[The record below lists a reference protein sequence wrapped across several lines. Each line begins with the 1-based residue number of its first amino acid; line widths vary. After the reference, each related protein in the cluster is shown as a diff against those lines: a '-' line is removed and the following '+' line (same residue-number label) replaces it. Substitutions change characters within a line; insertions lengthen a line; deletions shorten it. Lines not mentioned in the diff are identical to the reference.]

1 METLLQDLR
10 QAVRMLRQSPGFT
23 AVVIAA
29 LALGVGANTA
39 IFSVVDTVL
48 LKPLPYAQPDRLVA
62 VWGRALDLG
71 YDEIGLTEG
80 ELTELQRD
88 SKTLQ
93 AVGMYTYDGVTLS
106 SVEDTGAKE
115 PERVQL
121 AALTSGVLPI
131 LRVKPALGRGF
142 LPEEEQPG
150 RGRVI
155 ILSDEI
161 WRSRYGADPK
171 IVGKNVRIQATPFE
185 VVGVLPAGFRL
196 PADLAGEESTDVFIP
211 LTFNRQDPRWISHNG
226 TSVARLRDGATVE
239 QARAE
244 VETLARRMRQ
254 EHAKYYPANAG
265 LEMLTDSLHSKTAG
279 NVRTPLL
286 ILLGAVAL
294 VLLIACANVAN
305 LLLAR
310 SEVRQ
315 KEVAVRI
322 ALGAERRHLI
332 RQFLTE
338 SLLYG
343 LLGGGLGLLLATW
356 GLAALV
362 ALHPA
367 QLPRLG
373 DVGIDLRVLAF
384 TFTVA
389 VVASIASGLFPALQV
404 SRENLSPLLKE
415 EGRGSSAGIRGQ
427 LFRRTLVVAEVALAV
442 VLVIGSGLLI
452 RSFVGL
458 QKVDL
463 GFRPEGV
470 LTLRASLPASKY
482 REAAGALAFYTQQAE
497 RLAGL
502 PGVQSAAVSNVVP
515 FDQSGWDNVFDIEG
529 KPGALE
535 NPAAFGDAFPN
546 ANFRMVTPGY
556 FETLGIPLQQGR
568 AFLASDHSEA
578 TGVAVVNETLA
589 KRFWPGQSPLGRRI
603 RFYLDET
610 QRGAWLSIVGV
621 VGDVKDESARTDT
634 KPEVYVPLAQAAF
647 SVAGPPPRDLTLVL
661 RTDGDPEAA
670 AGPVSQA
677 LRQAERDVTL
687 YRINSLESF
696 IGDSVAQ
703 PRFNTLLITVFA
715 ALALALAMIG
725 VYGVMSY
732 SVARRTHE
740 MGIRFALG
748 AGAGDVLHLVVQ
760 QGMSLTLAGLG
771 FGLLA
776 ALGAARLMM
785 SLLFGVGPFDAL
797 VYVQVAAV
805 LAAVALLACYVPAR
819 RAARVDP
826 MVALKPY

>member
-10 QAVRMLRQSPGFT
+10 QAVRTLRQSPGFT

-48 LKPLPYAQPDRLVA
+48 LKPLPYGDPDRLIA

-71 YDEIGLTEG
+71 YEELGLTEG
-80 ELTELQRD
+80 ELVEMQRD
-88 SKTLQ
+88 SRTLEGI
-93 AVGMYTYDGVTLS
+93 GMYTFDGVTLS
-106 SVEDTGAKE
+106 TDEAGGAE
-115 PERVQL
+115 PERIQL
-121 AALTSGVLPI
+121 AAVTPNVLPI
-131 LRVKPALGRGF
+131 LGVKPVLGRGF
-142 LPEEEQPG
+142 LPEEEEPG
-150 RGRVI
+150 RPRVA
-155 ILSDEI
+155 LLTHEL
-161 WRSRYGADPK
+161 WQRRFAASRG
-171 IVGKNVRIQATPFE
+171 VLGQTLRIQGRPYQ
-185 VVGVLPAGFRL
+185 VVGVLPAEFRL
-196 PADLAGEESTDVFIP
+196 PADLAQKEPTDLLVP
-211 LTFNRQDPRWISHNG
+211 MLFNRQNPRWISHNG
-226 TSVARLRDGATVE
+226 TAVARLRDGATLE
-239 QARAE
+239 QAQAE
-244 VETLARRMRQ
+244 IQTLARRMRQ
-254 EHAKYYPANAG
+254 EHAMYYPPNVG
-265 LEMLTDSLHSKTAG
+265 LEMMAGSLHRKVVG
-279 NVRTPLL
+279 DVRTPLL
-286 ILLGAVAL
+286 ILLGAVAV

-315 KEVAVRI
+315 KEVAVRL

-332 RQFLTE
+332 RQFLIE

-362 ALHPA
+362 AARPA
-367 QLPRLG
+367 QIPRLDG
-373 DVGIDLRVLAF
+373 VGVDPRVLAF
-384 TFTVA
+384 TFVVSVA
-389 VVASIASGLFPALQV
+389 AAIAAGLFPALQV

-415 EGRGSSAGIRGQ
+415 EGRGSSTGVRGQ
-427 LFRRTLVVAEVALAV
+427 LFRRALVVLEVASAV

-452 RSFVGL
+452 RSFLGL

-463 GFRPEGV
+463 GFRPQGV
-470 LTLRASLPASKY
+470 LSLRASLPASKY
-482 REAAGALAFYTQQAE
+482 QDGPAALAFYGQQVE

-502 PGVQSAAVSNVVP
+502 PGVQSAAVSNVIP
-515 FDQSGWDNVFDIEG
+515 FDPNGWDNVFDIEG

-535 NPAAFGDAFPN
+535 NPGAFGGAFPN

-556 FETLGIPLQQGR
+556 FETLAIPLRSGR
-568 AFLASDHSEA
+568 TILASDQAEA

-603 RFYLDET
+603 RFYLDEKA
-610 QRGAWLSIVGV
+610 RGGWLAIVGV
-621 VGDVKDESARTDT
+621 VGDIKDEDVKVET
-634 KPEVYVPLAQAAF
+634 KPEVYVPLAQAPL
-647 SVAGPPPRDLTLVL
+647 SVQGSQRDLTLVV
-661 RTDGDPEAA
+661 RTDGDPETAA
-670 AGPVSQA
+670 APVRQA
-677 LRQAERDVTL
+677 LRQAEKDITL
-687 YRINSLESF
+687 YSFHSLESF
-696 IGDSVAQ
+696 VGDSVAQ
-703 PRFNTLLITVFA
+703 PRFNTMLITAFA

-748 AGAGDVLHLVVQ
+748 ARAGDVLRLVVQ
-760 QGMSLTLAGLG
+760 QGMGLTLAGLG
-771 FGLLA
+771 LGLLVALA
-776 ALGAARLMM
+776 ATRLLM

-797 VYVQVAAV
+797 VYLQVATV
-805 LAAVALLACYVPAR
+805 LAAVALLACYLPAR

>member
-1 METLLQDLR
+1 
-10 QAVRMLRQSPGFT
+10 V
-23 AVVIAA
+23 
-29 LALGVGANTA
+29 
-39 IFSVVDTVL
+39 
-48 LKPLPYAQPDRLVA
+48 
-62 VWGRALDLG
+62 
-71 YDEIGLTEG
+71 
-80 ELTELQRD
+80 
-88 SKTLQ
+88 
-93 AVGMYTYDGVTLS
+93 
-106 SVEDTGAKE
+106 
-115 PERVQL
+115 
-121 AALTSGVLPI
+121 
-131 LRVKPALGRGF
+131 
-142 LPEEEQPG
+142 
-150 RGRVI
+150 
-155 ILSDEI
+155 
-161 WRSRYGADPK
+161 
-171 IVGKNVRIQATPFE
+171 
-185 VVGVLPAGFRL
+185 
-196 PADLAGEESTDVFIP
+196 
-211 LTFNRQDPRWISHNG
+211 
-226 TSVARLRDGATVE
+226 
-239 QARAE
+239 
-244 VETLARRMRQ
+244 
-254 EHAKYYPANAG
+254 
-265 LEMLTDSLHSKTAG
+265 
-279 NVRTPLL
+279 
-286 ILLGAVAL
+286 

-322 ALGAERRHLI
+322 ALGAERAHLI

-343 LLGGGLGLLLATW
+343 LLGGALGLLLATW
-356 GLAALV
+356 GLDALV

-415 EGRGSSAGIRGQ
+415 EGRGSSAGVRGQ

-442 VLVIGSGLLI
+442 VLVISSGLLI

-463 GFRPEGV
+463 GFRPQGV

-482 REAAGALAFYTQQAE
+482 REAPAALAFYNQQAE
-497 RLAGL
+497 RLASL
-502 PGVQSAAVSNVVP
+502 PGVRSAAVSNVVP
-515 FDQSGWDNVFDIEG
+515 FDQNGWDNVFDIEG

-556 FETLGIPLQQGR
+556 FDTLGIPLLQGR
-568 AFLASDHSEA
+568 AFTASDHAEA
-578 TGVAVVNETLA
+578 AGAAVVNETLA
-589 KRFWPGQSPLGRRI
+589 KRFWPGQSPLGKRI
-603 RFYLDET
+603 RFYLDEKE
-610 QRGAWLSIVGV
+610 RGGWLSIVGV

-634 KPEVYVPLAQAAF
+634 KPEVYVPLAQAAL
-647 SVAGPPPRDLTLVL
+647 SVGGPPPRDLTLVL
-661 RTDGDPEAA
+661 RTDGEPEAA
-670 AGPVSQA
+670 AGTVSQA

-687 YRINSLESF
+687 YGIHSLESF

-748 AGAGDVLHLVVQ
+748 AGAGDVLRLVVQ
-760 QGMSLTLAGLG
+760 QGMVLTLAGLG
-771 FGLLA
+771 CGLLA